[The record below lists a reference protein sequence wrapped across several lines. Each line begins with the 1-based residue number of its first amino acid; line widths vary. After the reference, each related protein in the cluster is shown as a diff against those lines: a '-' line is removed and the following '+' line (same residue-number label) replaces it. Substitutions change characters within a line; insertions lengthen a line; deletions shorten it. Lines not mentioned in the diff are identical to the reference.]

1 MAENTPV
8 LKAAGQKDQTHEQSV
23 GISALSM
30 NCSEKGPDLDRASN
44 LNKS

>member
-8 LKAAGQKDQTHEQSV
+8 LKAAGQKDQPHEQSI

-30 NCSEKGPDLDRASN
+30 NRSEKGPDLDKASN
-44 LNKS
+44 LNKF